1 MVDVIHTDGGL
12 TPPYFGTLLPL
23 GTIDFYPNF
32 GHSTTKSKFNIDN
45 HILAYKCFIWSIK
58 NKGKFK
64 TGKVL
69 DGTPTIKLHPG
80 VVTVNPIYKTKNV
93 IKEAEMGYYADQVIG
108 LDGNYYLKINK
119 EAPFTS
125 YKEEEKYAYDE
136 L

>member
-12 TPPYFGTLLPL
+12 TPIYLGTLLPL

-32 GHSTTKSKFNIDN
+32 GYGTTKSSTDN
-45 HILAYKCFIWSIK
+45 HSLAFKCFIWSIN

-64 TGKVL
+64 TVKVL
-69 DGTPTIKLHPG
+69 DGTPSITLNPLN
-80 VVTVNPIYKTKNV
+80 VTVNPIHKTKKV

-108 LDGNYYLKINK
+108 QHGNYYLQINK
-119 EAPFTS
+119 EAPFTP
-125 YKEEEKYAYDE
+125 YEKEQNWGYHE